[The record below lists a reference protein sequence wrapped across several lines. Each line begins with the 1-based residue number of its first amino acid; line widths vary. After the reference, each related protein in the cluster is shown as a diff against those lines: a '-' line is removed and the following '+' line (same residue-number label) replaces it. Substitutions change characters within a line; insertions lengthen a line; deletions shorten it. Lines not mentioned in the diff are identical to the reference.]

1 MGALRDKILAAQELP
16 TEEVV
21 TDEWAPSGVPFVV
34 VRGLTAAERESWER
48 WVGDNNNGK
57 KNTFVREK
65 LVALTVVETEGE
77 AKGQPVFSRSDVQ
90 ALSNLSSATIIRIW
104 DVARRLSGMQT
115 EAELEAKLNP
125 SNGDQDESDSPDS
138 P

>member
-1 MGALRDKILAAQELP
+1 MGALRDKILAAKELP
-16 TEEVV
+16 TEQVQ

-48 WVGDNNNGK
+48 WVGESDGK
-57 KNTFVREK
+57 KNTYVREK
-65 LVALTVVETEGE
+65 LVAMTVMDEGE
-77 AKGQPVFSRSDVQ
+77 PAFTRNDIRD
-90 ALSNLSSATIIRIW
+90 LSELSSATIIRIW

-115 EAELEAKLNP
+115 ETELAAANP
-125 SNGDQDESDSPDS
+125 SSGDQDEPDSPDS

>member
-1 MGALRDKILAAQELP
+1 MGALRDKILAAKELP
-16 TEEVV
+16 TEQVQ
-21 TDEWAPSGVPFVV
+21 TDEWAPFGVPFVV

-48 WVGDNNNGK
+48 WVGDNDGK

-65 LVALTVVETEGE
+65 LVALTVIETDGE
-77 AKGQPVFSRSDVQ
+77 NAGTPVFSRGDVK
-90 ALSNLSSATIIRIW
+90 ALSDLSSATIIRIW

-115 EAELEAKLNP
+115 EAELAAINP